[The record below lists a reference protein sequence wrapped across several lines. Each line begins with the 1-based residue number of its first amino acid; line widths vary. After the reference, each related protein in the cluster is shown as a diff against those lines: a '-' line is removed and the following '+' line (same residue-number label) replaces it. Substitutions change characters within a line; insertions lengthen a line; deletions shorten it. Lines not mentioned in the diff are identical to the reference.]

1 MIKIERED
9 SLHGVCIVMIDP
21 LLYRGLTITNKT
33 NCCNL
38 ATANFSYMSCLTFK
52 KNIFSFY
59 LCEPKSH

>member
-9 SLHGVCIVMIDP
+9 NLHGVCMVMIDP

-38 ATANFSYMSCLTFK
+38 ATANFSYMSCLTFEK
-52 KNIFSFY
+52 EYYFFLFK
-59 LCEPKSH
+59 